1 MTNSNFLITIP
12 IHYHEMRLW
21 ESIKWSLKR
30 KYFDLLSNSLNSLFK
45 EMYRDQFGEFVF
57 GYWGLKGYLNYCQ
70 CLNVMCLSRVNDV
83 IISIIDTNISNSSVL
98 QVLVLNWTDKCNIIQ
113 TNHFFKTSL
122 FKGHQSIQGMWNLAP
137 GKYSH
142 HLFIC
147 YLCWRNTSIQGKGTL
162 FFSQG
167 TP

>member
-1 MTNSNFLITIP
+1 
-12 IHYHEMRLW
+12 
-21 ESIKWSLKR
+21 
-30 KYFDLLSNSLNSLFK
+30 
-45 EMYRDQFGEFVF
+45 MYRDQFGEFVF

-122 FKGHQSIQGMWNLAP
+122 FKGHQSIQGM
-137 GKYSH
+137 
-142 HLFIC
+142 
-147 YLCWRNTSIQGKGTL
+147 
-162 FFSQG
+162 
-167 TP
+167 